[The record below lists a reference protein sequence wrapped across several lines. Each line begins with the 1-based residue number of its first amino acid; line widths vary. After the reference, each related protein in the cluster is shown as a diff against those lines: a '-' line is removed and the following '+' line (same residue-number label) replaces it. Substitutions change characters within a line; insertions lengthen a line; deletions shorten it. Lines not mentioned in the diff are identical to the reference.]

1 MNNLILTPIE
11 RGPTLITPFKR
22 VFQRVAAPNGAIGYQ
37 ARDGL
42 TLIASH
48 DTEAHGTL
56 LHLSVSRSD
65 RLPSWPELLDAW
77 RAFTIPPDPPA
88 QPMLILP
95 RWSRH
100 INLHTFCLHL
110 FAVPITW
117 HDDLDRARKTAIL
130 VRVPQDR
137 VPHENRPYPNTALRL
152 RGSLGRPSYALTRK
166 TRDNAFAN
174 HTDVAVLFDLPGRPN
189 PRDLILTQTPEPWEA
204 GRGV

>member
-1 MNNLILTPIE
+1 MTRQPEFLTPIE

-42 TLIASH
+42 TLMASH

-77 RAFTIPPDPPA
+77 RSFTAPPDPPA

-100 INLHTFCLHL
+100 VNLHSFCLHL
-110 FAVPITW
+110 FAVPPTW
-117 HDDLDRARKTAIL
+117 HAAFALARTTATL
-130 VRVPQDR
+130 VRIPEDR
-137 VPHENRPYPNTALRL
+137 VPHANRSTTTLRL
-152 RGSLGRPSYALTRK
+152 RGSLGCPAYALTRK
-166 TRDNAFAN
+166 IRNLAFAN
-174 HTDVAVLFDLPGRPN
+174 HTDVAVLFDLPDRQS
-189 PRDLILTQTPEPWEA
+189 PRDLILTPTPEPWEA